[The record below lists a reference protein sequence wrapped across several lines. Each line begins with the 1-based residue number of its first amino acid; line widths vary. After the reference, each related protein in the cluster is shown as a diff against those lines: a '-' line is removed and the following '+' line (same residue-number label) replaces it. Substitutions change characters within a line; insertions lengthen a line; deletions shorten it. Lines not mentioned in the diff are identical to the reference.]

1 MILLNNSQK
10 LLTLYKSLARN
21 IPESLKVYG
30 SVYYINHGNPF
41 NMEVLVDSWPEYQT
55 VIVRPQKQE
64 MTDDM
69 DLYRNVYR
77 IFTKVPQKVPDV
89 LENHEVINWGQ
100 IFRIQGCQESL
111 GEGIRAVAFSKS
123 VRVKYLKA
131 ILYITDDILKLKVCN
146 KSKAGSS
153 CKAGPREDEHESGDP
168 NFKFSRLDV
177 SHAGLVNASWRPGR
191 NERSLRYI
199 QECLQ
204 KLPAYC
210 LLGPD
215 GVPVSWV
222 GLESSCEA
230 GMAYTVER
238 YQSTG
243 KVTQLIRSYM
253 KYLRQKTIPFYATV
267 LEENEKAHRS
277 LMHHDFFAAACGWHQ
292 WICYPPEISSL
303 CLNNEAV

>member
-41 NMEVLVDSWPEYQT
+41 NMQVLVDSWPEYQT

-64 MTDDM
+64 MTDNM

-77 IFTKVPQKVPDV
+77 IFTKVPQKVPEV
-89 LENHEVINWGQ
+89 LENCEVINWGQ
-100 IFRIQGCQESL
+100 IFQIQGCQESL

-123 VRVKYLKA
+123 VRVKYVKA
-131 ILYITDDILKLKVCN
+131 SLYINEDILKLKVSDE
-146 KSKAGSS
+146 SKAGSS
-153 CKAGPREDEHESGDP
+153 YEAGLREVEHESGDP

-177 SHAGLVNASWRPGR
+177 SHAGLINAIWRPGR
-191 NERSLRYI
+191 NERSLRYV

-215 GVPVSWV
+215 GVLVSWV
-222 GLESSCEA
+222 GMESSCEA

-238 YQSTG
+238 YRRKG
-243 KVTQLIRSYM
+243 KMTQLMWSYM
-253 KYLRQKTIPFYATV
+253 KYLHQKNIPFYVAI
-267 LEENEKAHRS
+267 LEGNEKAHRCI
-277 LMHHDFFAAACGWHQ
+277 MQCDFFAAACGWHQ
-292 WICYPPEISSL
+292 WICYPPKINSI
-303 CLNNEAV
+303 C